1 ALESHMDEVARQLG
15 IDVLELR
22 RKNWIKAGEEYPLA
36 LNASKGGETA
46 PLVESCGLSQCLR
59 IVEEKIKWEERHR
72 FISDGRF
79 YRGAGVALSMHGSP
93 GVRNET
99 SGAMI
104 KLNEDGSFD
113 VFAGANDS
121 GSGTAT
127 LVAQIAAETLGVSVD
142 DILMHTSDTTS
153 MPFETGVGGSSALYV
168 SGGAV
173 KKAAEQ
179 VRRQMLA
186 VAGRILN
193 ALPEALKIVNGTITA
208 PNGQTATI
216 PEVAAYSLHVEGRHL
231 MTTASWKGQQTPTA
245 FAAQG
250 VEIEVDTETGNIRI
264 LNAVSA
270 VDVGRAINPNIQ
282 EAQIQG
288 GAAQSLGAG
297 ISEELIYD
305 QKGNPLTTTF
315 HDYHIYT
322 ATDIPGMQT
331 YLVETGD
338 PSGPFGAK
346 SVAEIPLYGMAP
358 AIANA
363 VTDALGVRVRQIPL
377 TPERVLRAIHA
388 HNSKQP

>member
-1 ALESHMDEVARQLG
+1 
-15 IDVLELR
+15 
-22 RKNWIKAGEEYPLA
+22 
-36 LNASKGGETA
+36 
-46 PLVESCGLSQCLR
+46 
-59 IVEEKIKWEERHR
+59 
-72 FISDGRF
+72 
-79 YRGAGVALSMHGSP
+79 
-93 GVRNET
+93 
-99 SGAMI
+99 
-104 KLNEDGSFD
+104 
-113 VFAGANDS
+113 
-121 GSGTAT
+121 
-127 LVAQIAAETLGVSVD
+127 
-142 DILMHTSDTTS
+142 
-153 MPFETGVGGSSALYV
+153 
-168 SGGAV
+168 
-173 KKAAEQ
+173 
-179 VRRQMLA
+179 
-186 VAGRILN
+186 
-193 ALPEALKIVNGTITA
+193 
-208 PNGQTATI
+208 
-216 PEVAAYSLHVEGRHL
+216 